1 MRQRKNTKFVKDVV
15 SVGGR
20 GKQPVKVFLV
30 DPLWEESNHFEELAG
45 TGFAEGRGDKFTE
58 YWGGNKFVGFGGG
71 DELTVLNY
79 RLLRALSDFP
89 LFVLISIDARTLVY
103 KSHPLY
109 PVASSFP
116 FLD

>member
-1 MRQRKNTKFVKDVV
+1 M
-15 SVGGR
+15 VG
-20 GKQPVKVFLV
+20 
-30 DPLWEESNHFEELAG
+30 SM
-45 TGFAEGRGDKFTE
+45 
-58 YWGGNKFVGFGGG
+58 
-71 DELTVLNY
+71 LNY

-103 KSHPLY
+103 KSRPLY

>member
-1 MRQRKNTKFVKDVV
+1 MIMRQMSIQSISRKLIDAWVV
-15 SVGGR
+15 TVGL
-20 GKQPVKVFLV
+20 P
-30 DPLWEESNHFEELAG
+30 E
-45 TGFAEGRGDKFTE
+45 
-58 YWGGNKFVGFGGG
+58 
-71 DELTVLNY
+71 VLNY

-103 KSHPLY
+103 KFRPLY